1 MKKLLFAA
9 MVLAGTTLGFAKDNV
24 QNKKNDEPKKKVLTL
39 KKATQEF
46 DCTFVAVVTE
56 DHIDNNGNV
65 TTEIVSMSSCSYPC
79 GPFEK
84 PGVIVAQI
92 KK

>member
-1 MKKLLFAA
+1 
-9 MVLAGTTLGFAKDNV
+9 MVLAGTTLGSAKDNV

-39 KKATQEF
+39 KKNI
-46 DCTFVAVVTE
+46 TE
-56 DHIDNNGNV
+56 DDCGFVGYVMEQTPNGLVYV
-65 TTEIVSMSSCSYPC
+65 TMSSCTYPC

-84 PGVIVAQI
+84 PGVTAALIII

>member
-1 MKKLLFAA
+1 
-9 MVLAGTTLGFAKDNV
+9 MVLAGTTLGSAKDNV

-46 DCTFVAVVTE
+46 DCTYIIAIIKETE
-56 DHIDNNGNV
+56 NGPELETYSV
-65 TTEIVSMSSCSYPC
+65 CSQPCAPFQTPGPTVS
-79 GPFEK
+79 
-84 PGVIVAQI
+84 VII